1 MECRLHYCLSDEEG
15 ESLRPG
21 VPHYRAQQDCGRG
34 RQHHQVQSPV
44 DAQDGPY
51 SIAALGL
58 GVELLG
64 DDENDIMKVLLAVFE
79 PLLNR

>member
-1 MECRLHYCLSDEEG
+1 MECRLHCCLSDEEG

-21 VPHYRAQQDCGRG
+21 VPHFRANQDCR

-44 DAQDGPY
+44 DAQDGSY